1 MSYSPKISILIPIYN
16 VERYLG
22 KCLDSV
28 FKQSYQ
34 NIEYVFVDDCSSDS
48 SVDVLM
54 QKIKEYGV
62 DDNHYVLLKHQDNMG
77 IAYTTWCL
85 WQQAIISFLLIVM
98 IG

>member
-48 SVDVLM
+48 CGCVNAKD
-54 QKIKEYGV
+54 QGV
-62 DDNHYVLLKHQDNMG
+62 
-77 IAYTTWCL
+77 W
-85 WQQAIISFLLIVM
+85 S
-98 IG
+98 